1 MNVEKTI
8 EKLEAR
14 INELE
19 IQVGTLRDVEAIKKL
34 QRAYG
39 YYLEHWR
46 TADIVELFSKSPEV
60 CVKANAGEFR
70 GPESVKWYYYHGGD
84 PEKEQVVP
92 PPDFF
97 YQVMQ
102 LSPIIDVAP
111 DRQRAWGRWYGFG
124 ANAFPVKGG
133 VAPGWL
139 DGVYEN
145 EYIKEDG
152 KWKILKLHW
161 FMYFDAPFA
170 LSWVKPEKR
179 VDMYN
184 KPDFKL
190 LKPDGPAED
199 TEYPS
204 GFQAPYHYKNPVTG
218 K

>member
-19 IQVGTLRDVEAIKKL
+19 TQVRTLKDIEEIKKL

-46 TADIVELFSKSPEV
+46 VDDILALFSKSPEV
-60 CVKANAGEFR
+60 NVRVHAGEFR
-70 GPESVKWYYYHGGD
+70 GPESVARFFYHGREPKQENAIHP
-84 PEKEQVVP
+84 PE
-92 PPDFF
+92 FLH
-97 YQVMQ
+97 QVMQ
-102 LSPIIDVAP
+102 LSPIVDVAP
-111 DRQRAWGRWYGFG
+111 DGKRAWGRWYGFG

-133 VAPGWL
+133 VAPGWM

-152 KWKILKLHW
+152 KWKFLKFRWCMFFH
-161 FMYFDAPFA
+161 APYL
-170 LSWVKPEKR
+170 LSWVNPEKR
-179 VDMYN
+179 VDIQIE
-184 KPDFKL
+184 PDFKAV
-190 LKPDGPAED
+190 KADGPSED
-199 TEYPS
+199 TFYPS
-204 GFQAPYHYKNPVTG
+204 GFQTPFHYKNPVTG